1 MDPVHPWVDPSEMR
15 RLAEALMLAPAKAP
29 ETPEGA
35 GFGGDFVGYAGPATS
50 TATAPTAAPAPTPK
64 TPKVPAET
72 IFIPSSMTAQAL
84 AMATRR
90 VDSEDKA
97 PNLEI
102 VRPAVRPPA
111 SLVPPNLA
119 DRPAPIAPPVVFP
132 PYQSSASKTL
142 ASEASNEPEQAAET
156 PSAAI
161 VTVGDSAP
169 QVEPV
174 TVTPATFTPV
184 IPPRSEEKS
193 MQERIAEAALRAQ
206 QITSSANPPPPAP
219 APVVSVPPPA
229 LTPEPITETASSDH
243 AVEAAPTPAAPLPP
257 LRPTPPTQVPPPP
270 VAMPQAAPVKVRGP
284 FIERMSRFRDGL
296 HSQFGA
302 KGVFIL
308 DKEGSVIFDES
319 DHSRLH
325 FMARSL
331 AMAAKKS
338 NDGPGNVH
346 VKVGSTTMLEV
357 IPVDTV
363 FGRMVLGLLVE
374 QPLSSESVIRIIQ
387 ALQGAVA
394 PPQH

>member
-1 MDPVHPWVDPSEMR
+1 MR
-15 RLAEALMLAPAKAP
+15 RLAEALMLAPAKTP
-29 ETPEGA
+29 ETPEDA
-35 GFGGDFVGYAGPATS
+35 GFGGDFLGYAGPAPTPI
-50 TATAPTAAPAPTPK
+50 TAPTPPAPK
-64 TPKVPAET
+64 ASKVPAET
-72 IFIPSSMTAQAL
+72 IVIPSSMTAQAL

-102 VRPAVRPPA
+102 MRPAVRPPA
-111 SLVPPNLA
+111 SLVPPNPA
-119 DRPAPIAPPVVFP
+119 DRPVPVAPPVVFP
-132 PYQSSASKTL
+132 PYQSSANKAL
-142 ASEASNEPEQAAET
+142 APESAPELATAAEIART
-156 PSAAI
+156 PIGQTPPAAPAPI
-161 VTVGDSAP
+161 VSAP
-169 QVEPV
+169 PIEPAAPI
-174 TVTPATFTPV
+174 TIAPPPATPAL
-184 IPPRSEEKS
+184 PPRSEEKS

-206 QITSSANPPPPAP
+206 QIAASSTTLPQPPAP
-219 APVVSVPPPA
+219 II
-229 LTPEPITETASSDH
+229 L
-243 AVEAAPTPAAPLPP
+243 EAAPAPTVQAEVVSSPAPEPAETTLTPPPAAPLPP
-257 LRPTPPTQVPPPP
+257 LRPTPAIQVPPPP
-270 VAMPQAAPVKVRGP
+270 ISVPQATPVKVRGP

-296 HSQFGA
+296 HAQFGA

-363 FGRMVLGLLVE
+363 FGRMVLGLLVQ
-374 QPLSSESVIRIIQ
+374 QPLSSEAVIRIIQ
-387 ALQGAVA
+387 ALQSAVA

>member
-29 ETPEGA
+29 ETPEDA
-35 GFGGDFVGYAGPATS
+35 GFGGDFVGYAGPVPT
-50 TATAPTAAPAPTPK
+50 TATTPTAAPAPTPK
-64 TPKVPAET
+64 TSKVPAET
-72 IFIPSSMTAQAL
+72 IVIPSSMTAQAL

-111 SLVPPNLA
+111 SLVPPNPA
-119 DRPAPIAPPVVFP
+119 DRPAPVAPPVVFP
-132 PYQSSASKTL
+132 PYQSSANKTL
-142 ASEASNEPEQAAET
+142 ASEDSPAPEQTEEAPAAPAPT
-156 PSAAI
+156 
-161 VTVGDSAP
+161 P

-174 TVTPATFTPV
+174 SATPTPFTPV

-206 QITSSANPPPPAP
+206 QIAASTNPPPQPVAPPAP
-219 APVVSVPPPA
+219 EPTQESIAPPLVQP
-229 LTPEPITETASSDH
+229 
-243 AVEAAPTPAAPLPP
+243 VEAALTPAAPLPP
-257 LRPTPPTQVPPPP
+257 LRPTPPTQAPPPP
-270 VAMPQAAPVKVRGP
+270 VAVPQAAPVKVRGP

-296 HSQFGA
+296 HAQFGA

-374 QPLSSESVIRIIQ
+374 NPLSSEAVIRIIQ